1 MERFPT
7 TIKNIA
13 HLSKLEHDPPIF
25 VKALNPVVVGVN
37 HNDVVLCV
45 EDHTARLDA
54 GTMDRVTSIA

>member
-25 VKALNPVVVGVN
+25 VKALDPVVVGVN
-37 HNDVVLCV
+37 HDDVVLCV
-45 EDHTARLDA
+45 TTTQLGWMVGA
-54 GTMDRVTSIA
+54 GT